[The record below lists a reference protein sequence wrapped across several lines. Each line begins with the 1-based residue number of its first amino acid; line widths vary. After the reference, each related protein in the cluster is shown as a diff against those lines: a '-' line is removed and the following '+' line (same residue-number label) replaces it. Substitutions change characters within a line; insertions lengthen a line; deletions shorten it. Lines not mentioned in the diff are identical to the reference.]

1 MPPAPGAAPKSEEA
15 VARKKAGK
23 KDAGTVAALPE
34 ATLSN
39 LIAAGLINVPLEVER
54 IYKGVKL
61 QATIQPDGRIAFGG
75 QSYDS
80 LSTAGG
86 MARKTVI
93 GCPEGR
99 PYPQTNGWTFWQFRD
114 PTTGDLRELDSLR
127 QQLLSSK

>member
-1 MPPAPGAAPKSEEA
+1 
-15 VARKKAGK
+15 
-23 KDAGTVAALPE
+23 
-34 ATLSN
+34 
-39 LIAAGLINVPLEVER
+39 
-54 IYKGVKL
+54 
-61 QATIQPDGRIAFGG
+61 
-75 QSYDS
+75 
-80 LSTAGG
+80 